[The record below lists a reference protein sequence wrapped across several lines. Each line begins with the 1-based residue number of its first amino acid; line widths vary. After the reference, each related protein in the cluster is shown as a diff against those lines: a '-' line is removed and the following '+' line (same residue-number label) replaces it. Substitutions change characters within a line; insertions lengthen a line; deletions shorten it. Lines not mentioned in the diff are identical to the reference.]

1 MLDDW
6 QTAVSILA
14 LVVTIGIQLWQQ
26 RDTSRQQNSQTDLD
40 KERHL
45 LDVDRTASEIATS
58 QAQLHLD
65 MTVRLREELE
75 AMTRRYESLES
86 QANERESRVREL
98 EADIAAL
105 LDEMECICI
114 WDREHVMPALRKARA
129 LRLKWR
135 V

>member
-75 AMTRRYESLES
+75 AMTTRYE
-86 QANERESRVREL
+86 RL
-98 EADIAAL
+98 EAKATENEAKRNEFESDVSGL
-105 LDEMECICI
+105 LDTIECISVF
-114 WDREHVMPALRKARA
+114 DKEHFTPMFRQARA

-135 V
+135 I